1 VGLDPGRLRAVNHN
15 ETRKEVISVNVE
27 SPKAPIEP
35 QMLGL
40 KGA

>member
-1 VGLDPGRLRAVNHN
+1 LDLDRLRAVNRN
-15 ETRKEVISVNVE
+15 GTRREVISVNVE

-40 KGA
+40 KGS